1 MDTYIG
7 YLTTT
12 IDVTQRSAE
21 TIGEAF
27 KTVFS
32 RLGNVKVGKFTAS
45 QEDMASE
52 DYNEEEYENLND
64 IETVL
69 DSIGIKLRENAT
81 TYKDTEEVLQEIA
94 DIWDTIDDVTK
105 NAITTALA
113 GTRQRVNNKMLRI
126 YSNIYRTQHIYAGK
140 R

>member
-1 MDTYIG
+1 M
-7 YLTTT
+7 
-12 IDVTQRSAE
+12 
-21 TIGEAF
+21 
-27 KTVFS
+27 FS

-45 QEDMASE
+45 AEDMVSE
-52 DYNEEEYENLND
+52 DYNEEDYENLND

-81 TYKDTEEVLQEIA
+81 TYKETEQVLQEIA
-94 DIWDTIDDVTK
+94 DVWDTLDSVTQ
-105 NAITTALA
+105 NAITTALG
-113 GTRQRVNNKMLRI
+113 GTRQRVNNNMLRI

>member
-1 MDTYIG
+1 MYIK
-7 YLTTT
+7 
-12 IDVTQRSAE
+12 R
-21 TIGEAF
+21 
-27 KTVFS
+27 KR

-45 QEDMASE
+45 LEDMASE

-94 DIWDTIDDVTK
+94 EIWDTLDQTTA

-113 GTRQRVNNKMLRI
+113 G
-126 YSNIYRTQHIYAGK
+126 
-140 R
+140 